1 MCNEKT
7 ESIIFIQGLIENFIF
22 PFLVAVTSFVLLTRL
37 TVWRD
42 RRDKSRLGVAIIESL
57 IEEVR
62 NGIKIMEES
71 INQQQQPTTL
81 LPRKS
86 WNGMTTIPDDVL
98 LILLKISQNVESKG
112 FKIKEI
118 RIHCK
123 NYFDH
128 LTSTWDDRVSKS
140 QNWEVNANSLINNS
154 KFVEAAQGVLRM
166 LEQAKELLEN
176 NSKKKFP
183 N

>member
-7 ESIIFIQGLIENFIF
+7 DSIIIVQGLIENFIF
-22 PFLVAVTSFVLLTRL
+22 PFLVAVTSFILLTRL

-42 RRDKSRLGVAIIESL
+42 RRDKSRLGVAIMESL
-57 IEEVR
+57 IEEVS
-62 NGIKIMEES
+62 NGITIMEES
-71 INQQQQPTTL
+71 IKLQQQPTRL

-98 LILLKISQNVESKG
+98 LILLKISQNVEPKG

-128 LTSTWDDRVSKS
+128 MISTWDNSVSKN
-140 QNWEVNANSLINNS
+140 QNWKINANSLINNS

-166 LEQAKELLEN
+166 LEQAKELLDM

-183 N
+183 K